1 MVQALY
7 VHVPFCDEIC
17 SYCDF
22 TRVKSHP
29 VLIERYLFALSQELG
44 ELPNHAMRTVYIGG
58 GTPSAL
64 SIEQLETL
72 LELLTPFTQGVEEYS
87 IEVNPESLT
96 EEKVILMTRYGI
108 NRVSMGV
115 QTFNQLEL
123 KQLNRRHTIED
134 IKSSIV
140 LLNDYGI
147 TNISI
152 DLIYGLPSQT
162 LASFVASLS
171 EAVRLPI
178 THLSLY
184 SLIIEKNSAFGR
196 MNLEPIDSE
205 LEEDMYFSAVE
216 LLKQHGFDHYEIS
229 AFSKGHPS
237 KHNLVYWH
245 YEEFY
250 GVGPGASAMVD
261 HVRSTNTANLQKYAQ
276 GDRIG
281 EVEKLSNE
289 DEMFEFVMMGLR
301 LTEGI
306 ELNRFKDRFKY
317 DITDI
322 FGTQIGEAI
331 QKKQLVLSSN
341 RLFTTE
347 NGAALLND
355 LLITFLPKDT
365 L

>member
-22 TRVKSHP
+22 TRVKTHP
-29 VLIERYLFALSQELG
+29 LLIERYLFSLAQELN

-64 SIEQLETL
+64 TDDELETL
-72 LELLTPFTQGVEEYS
+72 FVLLAPFTQHVEEYT

-96 EEKVILMTRYGI
+96 EAKTVLMKQYGI

-115 QTFNQLEL
+115 QTFNQEEL
-123 KQLNRRHTIED
+123 KQLNRRHSVDD
-134 IKSSIV
+134 IKNSID
-140 LLNDYGI
+140 LLNRFGI
-147 TNISI
+147 TNVSI

-162 LASFVASLS
+162 LESFVASLN

-184 SLIIEKNSAFGR
+184 SLTIEENSTFGR
-196 MNLEPIDSE
+196 MDLQPIDPE
-205 LEEDMYFSAVE
+205 TEEDMYFKAVE
-216 LLKQHGFDHYEIS
+216 ILVQHGFHHYEIS

-261 HVRSTNTANLQKYAQ
+261 HRRRINTTNLQNYAE
-276 GDRIG
+276 GKRSG
-281 EVEKLSNE
+281 EVEMLSNE
-289 DEMFEFVMMGLR
+289 DEMFEFFMMGLR

-306 ELNRFKDRFKY
+306 ELSRFKDRFQLELM
-317 DITDI
+317 DIY
-322 FGTQIGEAI
+322 GTQITEAI
-331 QKKQLVLSSN
+331 QKKQLELSSN
-341 RLFTTE
+341 RLTTTE
-347 NGAALLND
+347 KGAALLND
-355 LLITFLPKDT
+355 VLITFLPKDT

>member
-7 VHVPFCDEIC
+7 VHIPFCDEIC

-22 TRVKSHP
+22 TRVKTHP
-29 VLIERYLFALSQELG
+29 LLIERYLFSLAQELN

-64 SIEQLETL
+64 TDDELETL
-72 LELLTPFTQGVEEYS
+72 FVLLAPFTQHVEEYT

-96 EEKVILMTRYGI
+96 ETKTMLMKHYGI

-115 QTFNQLEL
+115 QTFNQEEL
-123 KQLNRRHTIED
+123 KQLNRRHSVED
-134 IKSSIV
+134 IKNSID
-140 LLNDYGI
+140 LLNRFGI
-147 TNISI
+147 TNVSI

-162 LASFVASLS
+162 LESFVASLN

-184 SLIIEKNSAFGR
+184 SLTIEENSAFGR
-196 MNLEPIDSE
+196 LDLQPIDPE
-205 LEEDMYFSAVE
+205 TEEDMYFKAVE
-216 LLKQHGFDHYEIS
+216 ILVQHGFHHYEIS

-237 KHNLVYWH
+237 QHNLVYWH

-261 HVRSTNTANLQKYAQ
+261 HQLRINTTNLQNYAE
-276 GDRIG
+276 GKRSG
-281 EVEKLSNE
+281 EVETLSNE

-301 LTEGI
+301 LAEGI
-306 ELNRFKDRFKY
+306 ELSRFKDRFQFELM
-317 DITDI
+317 DIY
-322 FGTQIGEAI
+322 GTQITEAI
-331 QKKQLVLSSN
+331 QKKQLELSSN
-341 RLFTTE
+341 RLTTTE
-347 NGAALLND
+347 KGAALLND
-355 LLITFLPKDT
+355 VLITFLPKDT